1 MAFPLRQPFP
11 QVMGIDQA
19 IARYGAPVE
28 RSLSFAMGQEFM
40 DYWEHVLANREAEV
54 VLAMQYPHGGFLIHT
69 KREYPVGVY
78 RLCSGGINRGEHL
91 LTAVARELEEETGL
105 CGDIQRFLGIL
116 TSRLEGDGRVLFFTS
131 YVFHIHLREGVLA
144 PQDDA
149 EGILGFR
156 EVSLPELTA
165 VADDLASLKGP
176 FWGDWGRFRAVAHR
190 FVVEALTPTYG

>member
-1 MAFPLRQPFP
+1 MRRPSP

-19 IARYGAPVE
+19 IARYGAPIE
-28 RSLSFAMGQEFM
+28 RSFSFVMGQEFM
-40 DYWEHVLANREAEV
+40 EYWEHVLANREAEV

-69 KREYPVGVY
+69 KREYPAGVY
-78 RLCSGGINRGEHL
+78 RLCSGGINRGEPL

-105 CGDIQRFLGIL
+105 HGDIQRFLGIL

-131 YVFHIHLREGVLA
+131 YVFHIHLKEGTLA

-156 EVSLPELTA
+156 EVSLPDLAT
-165 VADDLASLKGP
+165 VAADLASLEGP
-176 FWGDWGRFRAVAHR
+176 FWGDWGRFRAAAHR
-190 FVVEALTPTYG
+190 FVVEALTPIHG